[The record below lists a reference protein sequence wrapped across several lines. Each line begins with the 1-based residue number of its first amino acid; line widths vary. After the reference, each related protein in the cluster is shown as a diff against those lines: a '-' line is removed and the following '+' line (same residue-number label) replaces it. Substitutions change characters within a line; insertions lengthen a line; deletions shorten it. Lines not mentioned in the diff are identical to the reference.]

1 MGIQGPPPRSGEGGA
16 VGRAGRGDL
25 PAEVGNGRGGD
36 ACALGGHRVQSH
48 SVPVRGLANLGHEP
62 CSEAIPHNLPSTG
75 KNWESLHSL
84 VEYDYLRFQFSESEC
99 VFLMRYLLKIA
110 RWSSV

>member
-1 MGIQGPPPRSGEGGA
+1 MGRGRLCARRTPGA
-16 VGRAGRGDL
+16 VSL
-25 PAEVGNGRGGD
+25 
-36 ACALGGHRVQSH
+36 
-48 SVPVRGLANLGHEP
+48 VPVRGLANLGHEP
-62 CSEAIPHNLPSTG
+62 CSEAIAHNLPSTG